1 MPYGN
6 FKSVS
11 KVARKFKLKVKG
23 KTFINRVEVEISEA
37 HFSDIMAR
45 LSDSMNFINEV
56 TVCERII
63 RPILDLVEVK
73 YKLLHIWSHVPY
85 NVDKKKGLAG
95 EPDYLIAPRTQYG
108 DMSIPPLCVIEA
120 KQEKFDEGWA
130 QALAEMVAASSQG
143 AKICY
148 GVVTTGK
155 IWEFGKLK
163 SESFTKDPA
172 SVSATDDLQ
181 KVFGILNWLFNVA
194 NSSIRDARHK
204 SNRAL

>member
-1 MPYGN
+1 MSYGK

-11 KVARKFKLKVKG
+11 EVARKFKLKVKG
-23 KTFINRVEVEISEA
+23 KPFIDQVEIEISEV
-37 HFSDIMAR
+37 HFSDITVR
-45 LSDSMNFINEV
+45 LSDSMNFINEI
-56 TVCERII
+56 TICERII

-73 YKLLHIWSHVPY
+73 YELLHIWSHVPY
-85 NVDKKKGLAG
+85 NVDRKKGLVG

-130 QALAEMVAASSQG
+130 QALAEMVATSYQG

-163 SESFTKDPA
+163 GKLFTKDPA

-181 KVFGILNWLFNVA
+181 KVFNILNWLFNVA
-194 NSSIRDARHK
+194 DSSIENKEELDV
-204 SNRAL
+204 SV